1 MSLAQRLAWLEVVST
16 LAILSAVMLTSV
28 PPEGIGGMGVTTATA
43 AAAAQILPRFFI
55 IMGICFVCFY
65 FCDLYNFEDPHDFGD
80 LFGRLCRALGWS
92 ALLLATTYV
101 VFPTTIVRGNFV
113 SHALMLLLVAV
124 LLIRSV
130 VYSMAKRA
138 PFSERVLI
146 MGVGTL
152 ATVIADQ
159 IRTRPDLAV
168 RLIGVLSDGGT
179 ATTLSAP
186 RLGRYDDVADVVRRH
201 RPDRIIVAMP
211 DRRSHLPVTQL
222 LACRVRGVRIEDGPQ
237 VLERFTRR
245 LAVESLTPSALIFGD
260 GFRVTRAQLL
270 VKRVMSVA
278 IAIVALVLTAPFMAV
293 VALGITL
300 ESRGPVFFVQERVG
314 LHGRLFRLV
323 KFRTMRVLDA
333 RETDNILRGDMS
345 LVGPRPEMAENV
357 ATFSTV
363 IPYYN
368 LRHEVR
374 PGLTGWAQVR
384 AGYSMSV
391 EEVTRKLCY
400 DLYYIKHMCAQ
411 FDLRI
416 LFDTVKFVLSGKRP
430 GAGSARLLRTTRE
443 GRHEVSQLRPVR
455 DRPRHWRWGS
465 PRPRCRE
472 RCRSAAARDR
482 AARQLGIR
490 ARRGWLR

>member
-92 ALLLATTYV
+92 ALLLGTTYV

-333 RETDNILRGDMS
+333 RETDTVLRDNRSRVTRLGAVLRRYRLDEIPQFINILRGDMS

-430 GAGSARLLRTTRE
+430 G
-443 GRHEVSQLRPVR
+443 
-455 DRPRHWRWGS
+455 
-465 PRPRCRE
+465 
-472 RCRSAAARDR
+472 
-482 AARQLGIR
+482 
-490 ARRGWLR
+490 

>member
-124 LLIRSV
+124 LLIRSA

-146 MGVGTL
+146 M
-152 ATVIADQ
+152 
-159 IRTRPDLAV
+159 
-168 RLIGVLSDGGT
+168 
-179 ATTLSAP
+179 
-186 RLGRYDDVADVVRRH
+186 
-201 RPDRIIVAMP
+201 
-211 DRRSHLPVTQL
+211 
-222 LACRVRGVRIEDGPQ
+222 GVRIEDGPQ

-333 RETDNILRGDMS
+333 RETDTVLRDNRSRVPRLGAVLRRYRLDEIPQFINILRGDMS

-430 GAGSARLLRTTRE
+430 G
-443 GRHEVSQLRPVR
+443 
-455 DRPRHWRWGS
+455 
-465 PRPRCRE
+465 
-472 RCRSAAARDR
+472 
-482 AARQLGIR
+482 
-490 ARRGWLR
+490 